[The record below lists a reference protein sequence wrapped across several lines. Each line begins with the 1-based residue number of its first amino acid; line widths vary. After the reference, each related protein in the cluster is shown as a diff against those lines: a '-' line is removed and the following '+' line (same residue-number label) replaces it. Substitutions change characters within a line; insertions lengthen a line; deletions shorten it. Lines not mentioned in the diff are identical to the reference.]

1 MRSRMTYEERNET
14 VTTAQVAGR
23 YGFKPAFVEH
33 VLNENH
39 AKAIRDCRKALPIHL
54 SHRNDLGPQG
64 PLARSISRSL
74 IGQIRL
80 LTAEAV

>member
-1 MRSRMTYEERNET
+1 MTYEERNS
-14 VTTAQVAGR
+14 VTTTQVVER

-54 SHRNDLGPQG
+54 AHRNDLGPQG
-64 PLARSISRSL
+64 EVARSISRSL
-74 IGQIRL
+74 VGQIRL